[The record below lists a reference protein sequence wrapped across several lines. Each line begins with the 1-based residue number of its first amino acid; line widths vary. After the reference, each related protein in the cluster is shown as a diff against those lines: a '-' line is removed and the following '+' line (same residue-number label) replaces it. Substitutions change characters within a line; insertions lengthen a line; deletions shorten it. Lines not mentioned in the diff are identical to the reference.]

1 MMQWQLFGD
10 LPSEEIRRVL
20 ATARRRTSGR
30 GEVVFHEGDP
40 ADSLHLIAK
49 GRFAVRVTTPLGE
62 TATLAI
68 RGPGEAFGELALVS
82 DAPRSATVAALESAE
97 THSLYR
103 REFDELRREH
113 PYVNRMLVAVLAASV
128 RRMDELIVEA
138 FYVGAEKRVLRRLRD
153 LATVYGN
160 GSSTITVPLTQEDLA
175 GLAGTSRAT
184 VNRVL
189 REAPSGR
196 TERPE
201 TPSRPDS
208 CSRACSSSSS
218 RRSPA
223 RRRCSGISGSIA
235 PERVAIGT
243 PSSGLYPIVVST
255 DRPSCTA
262 VTEQPPPRWQT
273 TRRGTLTCSDAH
285 CTESPWKPYRR
296 IPHSSC
302 QRRGTA

>member
-1 MMQWQLFGD
+1 MMQWELFGD
-10 LPSEEIRRVL
+10 LPPEEVRRVL
-20 ATARRRTSGR
+20 GMARRRTFSR

-82 DAPRSATVAALESAE
+82 DSHRSATVAALEAAE

-103 REFDELRREH
+103 REFEELRREH

-128 RRMDELIVEA
+128 QRMDELIVEA

-153 LATVYGN
+153 LAAVYGN
-160 GSSTITVPLTQEDLA
+160 GSATVTVPLTQEDLA

-189 REAPSGR
+189 RDEESRGTVTLGR
-196 TERPE
+196 GKT
-201 TPSRPDS
+201 
-208 CSRACSSSSS
+208 
-218 RRSPA
+218 
-223 RRRCSGISGSIA
+223 
-235 PERVAIGT
+235 
-243 PSSGLYPIVVST
+243 VVLDLDT
-255 DRPSCTA
+255 L
-262 VTEQPPPRWQT
+262 
-273 TRRGTLTCSDAH
+273 TRRA
-285 CTESPWKPYRR
+285 
-296 IPHSSC
+296 
-302 QRRGTA
+302 Q